1 MQVPFTEMGKDEA
14 GAGLVGVGVKLGA
27 QPNMYEAGVV
37 YDTSQ
42 WECPGDHWTHESISG
57 ERSRLEIEMG
67 GGVVSSPSPSC
78 PFYQGELWVV
88 VLKSCTWPFA
98 HTLCPPYL

>member
-67 GGVVSSPSPSC
+67 GGLSPA
-78 PFYQGELWVV
+78 Q
-88 VLKSCTWPFA
+88 VLPVLFTRESFG
-98 HTLCPPYL
+98 

>member
-67 GGVVSSPSPSC
+67 GLSPA
-78 PFYQGELWVV
+78 Q
-88 VLKSCTWPFA
+88 VLPVLFTRESFG
-98 HTLCPPYL
+98 